1 VPQTLSTGLI
11 IAGAYAD
18 KARRVLFAQLR
29 DKVKTGELDN
39 KEVARAAAELNR
51 MLFDVLV
58 NKLKTDKGDVVR
70 VRIDYEVGDGAIR
83 WLWETLRL
91 EVFKR
96 VPDEEVSKA
105 LAESVA
111 EAEEITAPPE
121 YQVERLGTTPL
132 DDIVYELK
140 LDEKRVGALIVETMD
155 EEAIVKGAVVEPQP
169 LIVKRAIID
178 VEGELD
184 DTVRK
189 VLPELLEEAEQTDQE
204 LAEKVVNEIL
214 EELPESY

>member
-1 VPQTLSTGLI
+1 MPQTLSTGLI

-18 KARRVLFAQLR
+18 KARRVLFAQVR
-29 DKVKTGELDN
+29 DKVKAGELEN

-51 MLFDVLV
+51 LLFDILV

-70 VRIDYEVGDGAIR
+70 VRVGYELEGGTIK
-83 WLWETLRL
+83 WLWDTLKL
-91 EVFKR
+91 EVFRR

-105 LAESVA
+105 LSESVA
-111 EAEEITAPPE
+111 EAGEIAAPPE

-132 DDIVYELK
+132 DDIAYEVK
-140 LDEKRVGALIVETMD
+140 LDGRRVGVLIVETMD
-155 EEAIVKGAVVEPQP
+155 DEAVVKGAVLEPQP
-169 LIVKRAIID
+169 LIIKRAIID

-184 DTVRK
+184 DTIKK
-189 VLPELLEEAEQTDQE
+189 VLPELLEEAEQSDRE

-214 EELPESY
+214 DELPGSY